1 MPIYE
6 CGSSHESAPNNTKA
20 EPSGIGSSCC
30 STGAPLSTEL
40 DRIRLT
46 QLTSKGG

>member
-6 CGSSHESAPNNTKA
+6 CGPSHEATPHNTNINSI
-20 EPSGIGSSCC
+20 ETGSSWC
-30 STGAPLSTEL
+30 SAGTPLSTEL

>member
-1 MPIYE
+1 MSIYE
-6 CGSSHESAPNNTKA
+6 CGSSHESVPNNIKA
-20 EPSGIGSSCC
+20 DPSGTGPSCC
-30 STGAPLSTEL
+30 SVGAPLSTEL